1 MANLPRLPP
10 QAEHRL
16 IKRLCE
22 LAPRVQRRLF
32 GAPPRIEG
40 QALASDIHVLLRL
53 AELAGSPSF
62 LAGMTVEQARASERA
77 EARACSP
84 VIPAR

>member
-1 MANLPRLPP
+1 M
-10 QAEHRL
+10 

-40 QALASDIHVLLRL
+40 QSLASDIHVLLKM
-53 AELAGSPSF
+53 AEIAGSPTF
-62 LAGMTVEQARASERA
+62 LAGMTVEQARAS
-77 EARACSP
+77 ARH
-84 VIPAR
+84 